1 MKSKQITKKE
11 IETDEEYIP
20 DIEIEIDD
28 FNNFNVEI
36 LEEINFAREFPEEYI
51 VKLENI
57 LKSIGNDNH
66 DNYLFSETVPFIYKD
81 LYDSLNDSIKFL
93 KSQKK
98 LSPLIYDPS
107 ISYSCEDLL
116 FEYVNDQNY
125 KNSNLAFEKRLKN
138 YGQSFGDSY
147 EIINYDMFD
156 PEFIVINL
164 ILSDGDKN
172 RFERNVIFNP
182 NLKYIGINSG
192 ILPPNQVCVIINC
205 CEDFYPKDEKVP
217 DDIINKFKTK
227 KNNFNSKTIPNRK
240 SKYKKGPFNKIWD
253 KEKNK
258 NIKKTNIKSDDNNNI
273 LRNKNNIN
281 RNMNEDKNV
290 ILRGPQNKKN
300 KKDIFYYDL
309 ENFDEEEFF
318 EKEFDTSYGKYEK
331 EKNSTKRMFSTTTND
346 ENGVRRTI
354 VTTIYE
360 NVDGKGIKRGY
371 YIEKENVSN
380 IDKKERENQ
389 RTEKEK
395 KDLKIL
401 KDMEKKEIE
410 RIQNDKNRKR
420 IKEIPIKLKD
430 KNGEFDERENYIDEE
445 NGTEQLPEGAV
456 KTQVEEKTI
465 IDSNGKPTV
474 QIIKT
479 ITYEDGSIQKI
490 IDKQPLERH

>member
-1 MKSKQITKKE
+1 
-11 IETDEEYIP
+11 
-20 DIEIEIDD
+20 
-28 FNNFNVEI
+28 
-36 LEEINFAREFPEEYI
+36 
-51 VKLENI
+51 
-57 LKSIGNDNH
+57 
-66 DNYLFSETVPFIYKD
+66 
-81 LYDSLNDSIKFL
+81 
-93 KSQKK
+93 
-98 LSPLIYDPS
+98 
-107 ISYSCEDLL
+107 
-116 FEYVNDQNY
+116 
-125 KNSNLAFEKRLKN
+125 
-138 YGQSFGDSY
+138 
-147 EIINYDMFD
+147 
-156 PEFIVINL
+156 
-164 ILSDGDKN
+164 
-172 RFERNVIFNP
+172 
-182 NLKYIGINSG
+182 
-192 ILPPNQVCVIINC
+192 
-205 CEDFYPKDEKVP
+205 
-217 DDIINKFKTK
+217 
-227 KNNFNSKTIPNRK
+227 
-240 SKYKKGPFNKIWD
+240 
-253 KEKNK
+253 
-258 NIKKTNIKSDDNNNI
+258 
-273 LRNKNNIN
+273 
-281 RNMNEDKNV
+281 
-290 ILRGPQNKKN
+290 
-300 KKDIFYYDL
+300 
-309 ENFDEEEFF
+309 
-318 EKEFDTSYGKYEK
+318 
-331 EKNSTKRMFSTTTND
+331 MFSTTTND